1 MLGSSYY
8 GLRRKPFP
16 IYRTGLGF
24 LPAQSSLSHIILGG
38 SNVLDD
44 FKLIKHKFDTPPFI
58 NIYPLGD
65 VHIGSKEFDSD
76 LLNEWLEMVR
86 DDPYGYVVI
95 IGDMMNMG
103 LRNSKSNVYE
113 ETLNPLQQKELCYEL
128 LNPIA
133 DKILAGCSG
142 NHEYRTV
149 KEVGT
154 NPLYDV
160 FCRMRIE
167 DRYRE
172 NVCFL
177 KLTVGKVGSNNN
189 NYGVVL
195 THGSSKKKDL
205 DWTYAVDGADVFIS
219 GHTHLGTH
227 QPCGKIRMNLRDEI
241 VKCVEYQ
248 HIVVLPFQQYGGYAV
263 RGKYLPNAIGRFQ
276 RIQFDASSKRVGY
289 SYI

>member
-1 MLGSSYY
+1 MLGDFV
-8 GLRRKPFP
+8 L
-16 IYRTGLGF
+16 I
-24 LPAQSSLSHIILGG
+24 QSKFEE
-38 SNVLDD
+38 LDY
-44 FKLIKHKFDTPPFI
+44 L

-65 VHIGSKEFDSD
+65 VHIGSKECDME
-76 LLNEWLEMVR
+76 LLKKWVEMVKN
-86 DDPYGYVVI
+86 DPNGAVVI
-95 IGDMMNMG
+95 IGDMLNNG
-103 LRNSKSNVYE
+103 LKNSKSNVYE
-113 ETLNPLQQKELCYEL
+113 EVLTPMQQKEVCYEL

-177 KLTVGKVGSNNN
+177 KLTVGKAGRNPNT
-189 NYGVVL
+189 YGVVL
-195 THGSSKKKDL
+195 THGKSKNKDL
-205 DWTYAVDGADVFIS
+205 DWTYSVDGADVFIS

-227 QPCGKIRMNLRDEI
+227 QPCGKIRMDLTHNK
-241 VKCVEYQ
+241 VKTVGYQ
-248 HIVVLPFQQYGGYAV
+248 NIVVLPFQSYGGYAI
-263 RGKYLPNAIGRFQ
+263 RGKYMPNHLGQFQ
-276 RIQFDASSKRVGY
+276 CVTFDGTSKRVGY
-289 SYI
+289 TYN